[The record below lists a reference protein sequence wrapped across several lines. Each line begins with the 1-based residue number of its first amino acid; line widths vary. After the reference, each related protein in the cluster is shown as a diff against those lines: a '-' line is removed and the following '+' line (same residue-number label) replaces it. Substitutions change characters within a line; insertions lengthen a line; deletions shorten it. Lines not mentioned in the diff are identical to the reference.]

1 MEQLDQGYQDGRKVG
16 HEQVLVPLHQEQQQ
30 VRRKCAI
37 LVALA
42 AALYSEKLIRFE
54 ALAGA
59 AGVDTAAVA
68 ACGHAAV
75 TMDRTSCRFSDAPFS
90 IAWTSCL
97 LSTARWRIFA
107 SGVAASAADAELCG
121 ITCGAELSNS

>member
-1 MEQLDQGYQDGRKVG
+1 MEQLDQGYQDGRKVVTNSVG
-16 HEQVLVPLHQEQQQ
+16 
-30 VRRKCAI
+30 ASSSG
-37 LVALA
+37 A
-42 AALYSEKLIRFE
+42 AAGGAAMCHPRCACRPQLYSEKLIRFE

-68 ACGHAAV
+68 ACRHAAV

-97 LSTARWRIFA
+97 LSTA
-107 SGVAASAADAELCG
+107 
-121 ITCGAELSNS
+121 